1 MDWSSSLSIGGA
13 VALLNAAW
21 QGLVLVAGVWLATRF
36 SGIRRNASTVSA
48 IWLVAFALLAALPA
62 IDSATGRTMAAPAS
76 AAGPALG
83 KRGLLRLALREPSV
97 FFVRTG
103 ADATEI
109 ARRLAP
115 QRLVPFFAFAWA
127 LVAAVLL
134 VRLGRGYAQLFRLK
148 REAVPAPELRSLVPL
163 ADRRDTRVAISARIG
178 TACAAGFL
186 RPMILLPEA
195 DVRTLGRDDLARIVA
210 HEYGHLA
217 RYDDW
222 TNAAMQAVCA
232 IFFFFPALAIA
243 ARQVEIARERACDDV
258 AIERTG
264 DRTAYAR
271 MLAAVVERAVYARRA
286 ATAPG
291 FGASDVFGR
300 VNHALDDHLDRR
312 GGINPGGILF
322 VLAVVGVAFGMA
334 RLGLPRIAHADS
346 TPPPFVLVTDGGDTS
361 SGGALLAALTAAGYG
376 QVDTDDLVQLT
387 NHGITARDI
396 IALPNND
403 RSIDDLIEMHDHG
416 VSADLARA
424 VARAFPSSS
433 VSDIV
438 DFANHGVSAASVL
451 AYVAAD
457 STLSASDIIDLSN
470 IGVEPDFIARLAQHG
485 YRHLGVDKL
494 EALHNAGFTP

>member
-1 MDWSSSLSIGGA
+1 MDWSSSLSLAGA
-13 VALLNAAW
+13 VAFVNAAW
-21 QGLVLVAGVWLATRF
+21 QGLLLVAGVWLATRF
-36 SGIRRNASTVSA
+36 TGIRRSASTVSA
-48 IWLVAFALLAALPA
+48 VWLVAFALLAALPA
-62 IDSATGRTMAAPAS
+62 IDSAVGRTTVAPAAP
-76 AAGPALG
+76 AGPALG
-83 KRGLLRLALREPSV
+83 GRGLVRLAFGEPGI
-97 FFVRTG
+97 FLIRAG
-103 ADATEI
+103 ADATQV
-109 ARRLAP
+109 ARRLEP
-115 QRLVPFFAFAWA
+115 QRLVPFAVLSWA
-127 LVAAVLL
+127 LVTGFLL
-134 VRLGRGYAQLFRLK
+134 LRLGRGYAELFRLK
-148 REAVPAPELRSLVPL
+148 RAAVPAPELRALVPL
-163 ADRRDTRVAISARIG
+163 ADRRDTRVAISGEIG

-195 DVRTLGRDDLARIVA
+195 DVRTLDRADLARIVA

-222 TNAAMQAVCA
+222 TNAAMQTVCA
-232 IFFFFPALAIA
+232 VFFFLPALALA
-243 ARQVEIARERACDDV
+243 ARQVELARERACDDV

-322 VLAVVGVAFGMA
+322 AIAVVGVAFGMA
-334 RLGLPRIAHADS
+334 RLGIPRLAHAGA
-346 TPPPFVLVTDGGDTS
+346 TPHPAYVFADDTS
-361 SGGALLAALTAAGYG
+361 SGGALLAALAAAGYG
-376 QVDTDDLVQLT
+376 HVDADDLVQLT

-396 IALPNND
+396 IVLPNSD

-416 VSADLARA
+416 ISA
-424 VARAFPSSS
+424 SE
-433 VSDIV
+433 
-438 DFANHGVSAASVL
+438 VL

-457 STLSASDIIDLSN
+457 ASLSGGDIVRLHDV
-470 IGVEPDFIARLAQHG
+470 GVDPDFIERLAEHG

-494 EALHNAGFTP
+494 EALRNAGFTP